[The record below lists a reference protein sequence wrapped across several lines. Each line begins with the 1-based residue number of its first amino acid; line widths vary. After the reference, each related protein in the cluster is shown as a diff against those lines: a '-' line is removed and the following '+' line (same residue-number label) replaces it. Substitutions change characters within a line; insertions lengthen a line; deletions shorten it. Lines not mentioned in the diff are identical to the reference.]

1 MKECRDC
8 KNREEGKGGFF
19 DISCAACR
27 TAVALSQ
34 PCKVLRKEMVER
46 MLNKWGETEGWQA
59 EPNCGCEKV
68 CKKQRRIKESE
79 K

>member
-1 MKECRDC
+1 
-8 KNREEGKGGFF
+8 
-19 DISCAACR
+19 
-27 TAVALSQ
+27 LSQ